1 MISVNIVGGNKEAI
15 MKKIYFDNGA
25 TSFPKAPGVG
35 EAMLNAINNVGGSVN
50 RGVSSQSMQSEHV
63 IYETREMLCELFE
76 FEHPENVIFTKNVT
90 ESINLVLKSFL
101 KPGDHVI
108 VSSVEHNA
116 VMRPLHILKEEG
128 VRVTK
133 IPVTLEGKIDFQAL
147 EAQINQATKLII
159 MTHGSNVTGTVLP
172 LEEVGQIAQQH
183 GVRFVV
189 DVAQSAGH
197 RRISMKTFNCD
208 ALCFTGH
215 KGLLGPQ
222 GIGGLLIRDD
232 FAKVL
237 TSYIQGGTGSKSNS
251 EIQPSYMPDKFES
264 GTPNIPGIYGLNAA
278 LHYLKEKDVEVIHKI
293 ESDLVDY
300 FVEAIKEAGIE
311 AYIGPDTQ
319 EKRSNV
325 VSIDFKAYDN
335 AIISSELVH
344 TYGVSNRCGMHC
356 APSAHESFGTFP
368 QGTVRLSISHFN
380 TKEEIDYVVES
391 IKSIQLAY

>member
-1 MISVNIVGGNKEAI
+1 

-63 IYETREMLCELFE
+63 IYETREMLCDLFE
-76 FEHPENVIFTKNVT
+76 FENPENVIFTKNVT
-90 ESINLVLKSFL
+90 ESTNLILKSFL
-101 KPGDHVI
+101 KSGDHVI

-128 VRVTK
+128 ITVTK
-133 IPVTLEGKIDFQAL
+133 LPVSLDGQMDFNVLASHIS
-147 EAQINQATKLII
+147 EATKLII
-159 MTHGSNVTGTVLP
+159 MTHASNVTGTVLP
-172 LEEVGQIAQQH
+172 LEKVGEIAKKH

-189 DVAQSAGH
+189 DGAQSAGH
-197 RRISMKTFNCD
+197 REISMKTFKCD

-222 GIGGLLIRDD
+222 GIGGLLIHSD
-232 FAKVL
+232 FAKEL
-237 TSYIQGGTGSKSNS
+237 TSYIEGGTGSKSNS

-278 LHYLKEKDVEVIHKI
+278 LHYLKEKGVHNIHKC
-293 ESDLVDY
+293 ESDLVNYLIETLND
-300 FVEAIKEAGIE
+300 AGIR
-311 AYIGPDTQ
+311 AYIGPSIE

-325 VSIDFKAYDN
+325 VSIDFKDYDN

-380 TKEEIDYVVES
+380 TKEEIDQVVKS
-391 IKSIQLAY
+391 IKEILAAY

>member
-1 MISVNIVGGNKEAI
+1 

-35 EAMLNAINNVGGSVN
+35 EAMLNSINNVGGSVN
-50 RGVSSQSMQSEHV
+50 RGVSSQSMQSEHI
-63 IYETREMLCELFE
+63 IYETREMLCDLFE
-76 FEHPENVIFTKNVT
+76 FENPENVIFTKNVT

-101 KPGDHVI
+101 KSGDHVI

-128 VRVTK
+128 ITVTK
-133 IPVTLEGKIDFQAL
+133 VPVSIEGQMDLSFLES
-147 EAQINQATKLII
+147 QISQATKLII
-159 MTHGSNVTGTVLP
+159 MTHASNVTGTVLP
-172 LEEVGQIAQQH
+172 LKEVGEMAQKH
-183 GVRFVV
+183 GIRFVV
-189 DVAQSAGH
+189 DGAQSAGH
-197 RRISMKTFNCD
+197 RPISMKKFKCD

-222 GIGGLLIRDD
+222 GIGGLLIHSD
-232 FAKVL
+232 FAKEL
-237 TSYIQGGTGSKSNS
+237 TSYIEGGTGSKSNS

-278 LHYLKEKDVEVIHKI
+278 LHYLKETGVDTIHKR

-300 FVEAIKEAGIE
+300 LIETINRAGIKS
-311 AYIGPDTQ
+311 YVGPSIA

-325 VSIDFKAYDN
+325 VSIDFKDYDN

-344 TYGVSNRCGMHC
+344 GHGVSNRCGMHC

-380 TKEEIDYVVES
+380 TKEEVDQVVKS
-391 IKSIQLAY
+391 IKAILAAY